1 MANRTLLR
9 VLVPEMA
16 RNQTGNVAKTI
27 QEYLWQKQVAGLTI
41 RRSLTGLADYTARQD
56 NVLEDSAFNNDP
68 LILEAVL
75 PNEQLAQVLP
85 TIKSM
90 VVERGEVTTVPEEA
104 DNKLKN
110 NLSEHMNVKIF
121 MKNVKQSDG
130 RDDLDVVLNTL
141 QEAGIDWVS
150 VTKGIK
156 GFGKERKQYSPKFSF
171 SKNVPV
177 VIDIFM
183 TEQQAQVLL
192 PELEAAVTEGVVF
205 KTSASLVI
213 KNEGVRR

>member
-16 RNQTGNVAKTI
+16 RNQTGNVATLI
-27 QEYLWQKQVAGLTI
+27 QRYLWQKQVAGLTV

-75 PNEQLAQVLP
+75 PNEQLVQVLP

-90 VVERGEVTTVPEEA
+90 VERGEVTTIPEEA
-104 DNKLKN
+104 DDKLKN
-110 NLSEHMNVKIF
+110 NLSDYMNVKIF

-130 RDDLDVVLNTL
+130 KDDLDVVLNTL

-156 GFGKERKQYSPKFSF
+156 GFGKEHKQYSPKFSF

-183 TEQQAQVLL
+183 TEQQAQTLL
-192 PELEAAVTEGVVF
+192 PKLEIAVTEGVVF

-213 KNEGVRR
+213 KNEGEQH

>member
-16 RNQTGNVAKTI
+16 RNQTGNIAEEVQK
-27 QEYLWQKQVAGLTI
+27 YLWQKQVAGLTV
-41 RRSLTGLADYTARQD
+41 RRSLTGLEDYTSRPD
-56 NVLEDSAFNNDP
+56 NILEDPAFNNDP

-85 TIKSM
+85 TIKPM
-90 VVERGEVTTVPEEA
+90 VERGEVTTVPEEA
-104 DNKLKN
+104 DDKLKN

-121 MKNVKQSDG
+121 MKDVKHPDG
-130 RDDLDVVLNTL
+130 KDDLDVVLNTL
-141 QEAGIDWVS
+141 QAAGIDWVS
-150 VTKGIK
+150 VTKGLR
-156 GFGKERKQYSPKFSF
+156 GFGKERKRYSPKFSF

-183 TEQQAQVLL
+183 TEQQAQALL

-213 KNEGVRR
+213 KNEGVKR